1 MRRLIVKF
9 INKQAI
15 MELQTI
21 GNIIYKS
28 AFTDSVCID
37 VEEKNI
43 EKIKGIAGIANVREE
58 REGELLS
65 CSID

>member
-1 MRRLIVKF
+1 
-9 INKQAI
+9 

-43 EKIKGIAGIANVREE
+43 EKIKGIAGIANAREE